1 MPDEVL
7 VPTVAAEKTPDLAA
21 GPVPSTPEV
30 TAPAFETETTPEAR
44 AERKSERFAQILS
57 KVKTHGA
64 ATTDDEVTTDAES
77 VGVAEDAAAK
87 VHKLI
92 ELAQVK
98 GVAHAVRV
106 AKRMN
111 DLYVLDTMHDEM
123 VDQLYEGLLAKGL
136 IEKE

>member
-1 MPDEVL
+1 MPEEILDPA
-7 VPTVAAEKTPDLAA
+7 VPTE
-21 GPVPSTPEV
+21 S
-30 TAPAFETETTPEAR
+30 APAPAPEALGGAR
-44 AERKSERFAQILS
+44 EALPTIENESGAETRHEPKSERFAQILS
-57 KVKTHGA
+57 KVKTHGS

-77 VGVAEDAAAK
+77 IGAAEAAEQK

-123 VDQLYEGLLAKGL
+123 ADQLYEGLLTKGL
-136 IEKE
+136 IDKE